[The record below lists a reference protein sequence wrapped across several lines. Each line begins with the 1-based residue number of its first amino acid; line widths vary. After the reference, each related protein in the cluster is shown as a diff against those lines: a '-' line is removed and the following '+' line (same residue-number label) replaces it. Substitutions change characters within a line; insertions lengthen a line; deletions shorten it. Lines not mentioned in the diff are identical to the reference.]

1 MNPPRRRFLRLAASA
16 AALPAAARFARAQAN
31 PTQAYPTRPVHIV
44 AGVPPGLAPDIL
56 ARLAGQFLSERLGQQ
71 FVIENR
77 PGAGTNIAAEAVV
90 HAAPDGYALLLA
102 TPANAIN
109 AALYPSLNFNFIRDT
124 APVAGI
130 CLGPF
135 VMAAGPSLP
144 ARSVPEFIAYAKANP
159 GRINMASAGNGTPP
173 HVFGE
178 LFKVMAGVD
187 FVHVP
192 YRSSYVPDLLG
203 GQVQFAFMSIPAS
216 IEFIRTGKL
225 RALAV
230 TPAKR
235 VDALPDVPAMAEF
248 VPGYD
253 TGSWCGISAP
263 RSTPAEI
270 VEKLNKEISAVIA
283 DPAFDARLAALG
295 NVPMPMTPLDFG
307 KFIADETEK
316 WAKVVKFAGIKP
328 E

>member
-1 MNPPRRRFLRLAASA
+1 MKIRRRAFLCLATGA
-16 AALPAAARFARAQAN
+16 AAIPAVVRIAGA
-31 PTQAYPTRPVHIV
+31 QAYPTRPVHIV

-77 PGAGTNIAAEAVV
+77 PGAGTNIATEAVV
-90 HAAPDGYALLLA
+90 RAAPDGYTLLLSN
-102 TPANAIN
+102 PANAVN

-144 ARSVPEFIAYAKANP
+144 AKTVPEFIAYAKANP
-159 GRINMASAGNGTPP
+159 SRINMASAGNGTPP

-178 LFKVMAGVD
+178 LFKMMAGVD

-216 IEFIRTGKL
+216 IELIRTGKL

-230 TPAKR
+230 TPARR

-253 TGSWCGISAP
+253 ASAWDGISAP
-263 RSTPAEI
+263 RNTPAEV
-270 VEKLNKEISAVIA
+270 VEKLNQEISAVIA
-283 DPAFDARLAALG
+283 DPGFAARLAALG
-295 NVPMPMTPLDFG
+295 NVPMPMTPAGFG

>member
-1 MNPPRRRFLRLAASA
+1 MKIPRRAFLCLATGA
-16 AALPAAARFARAQAN
+16 AAIPAVVRIAGA
-31 PTQAYPTRPVHIV
+31 QAYPTRPVHIV

-77 PGAGTNIAAEAVV
+77 PGAGTNIATEAVV
-90 HAAPDGYALLLA
+90 RAAPDGYTLLLSN
-102 TPANAIN
+102 PANAVN

-144 ARSVPEFIAYAKANP
+144 AKTVPEFIAYAKANP
-159 GRINMASAGNGTPP
+159 SRINMASAGNGTPP

-178 LFKVMAGVD
+178 LFKMMAGVD

-216 IEFIRTGKL
+216 IELIRTGKL

-230 TPAKR
+230 TPARR

-253 TGSWCGISAP
+253 ASAWDGISAP
-263 RSTPAEI
+263 RNTPAEV
-270 VEKLNKEISAVIA
+270 VEKLNQEISAVIA
-283 DPAFDARLAALG
+283 DPGFAARLAALG
-295 NVPMPMTPLDFG
+295 NVPMPMTPAGFG

>member
-1 MNPPRRRFLRLAASA
+1 MASAQRIEIKIAIALGSALFLLLGGAASA
-16 AALPAAARFARAQAN
+16 EDVDH
-31 PTQAYPTRPVHIV
+31 YPSRPVKMIV
-44 AGVPPGLAPDIL
+44 PFAPGGASDFVARMIQPGVSQI
-56 ARLAGQFLSERLGQQ
+56 LGQQ
-71 FVIENR
+71 IVVDNR
-77 PGAGTNIAAEAVV
+77 PGAGTNIATEAVV
-90 HAAPDGYALLLA
+90 RAAPDGYTLLLA
-102 TPANAIN
+102 TPANAVN

-124 APVAGI
+124 APVAGL

-144 ARSVPEFIAYAKANP
+144 AKTVPEFIAYAKANP

-178 LFKVMAGVD
+178 LFKTMAGVD

-192 YRSSYVPDLLG
+192 YRASYVPDLLG

-216 IEFIRTGKL
+216 IELIRTGKL

-230 TPAKR
+230 TPARR
-235 VDALPDVPAMAEF
+235 VDALPDVPPMAEF

-253 TGSWCGISAP
+253 AGSWCGICAP
-263 RSTPAEI
+263 RNTPAGI
-270 VEKLNKEISAVIA
+270 VERLNQEISAVIA
-283 DPAFDARLAALG
+283 DPGFATRLAALG
-295 NVPMPMTPLDFG
+295 NVPMPMTPAGFG
-307 KFIADETEK
+307 KFVADETEK

>member
-1 MNPPRRRFLRLAASA
+1 MNLPRRKFLRLAAGA
-16 AALPAAARFARAQAN
+16 AALPPLSRFASA
-31 PTQAYPTRPVHIV
+31 QAYPTRPVHIV

-56 ARLAGQFLSERLGQQ
+56 ARLTGQFLSERLGQQ
-71 FVIENR
+71 VVIENR
-77 PGAGTNIAAEAVV
+77 PGAGTNIATEAVV
-90 HAAPDGYALLLA
+90 RAAPDGYTLLLA
-102 TPANAIN
+102 TPANAAN

-144 ARSVPEFIAYAKANP
+144 AKTVPEFIAYAKANP

-178 LFKVMAGVD
+178 LFKIMAGVD
-187 FVHVP
+187 LVHVP

-216 IEFIRTGKL
+216 IDFIRTGKL

-248 VPGYD
+248 LPGYD
-253 TGSWCGISAP
+253 AGSWTGIVAP
-263 RSTPAEI
+263 RNTPAEI

-283 DPAFDARLAALG
+283 DPGFAARLAALG
-295 NVPMPMTPLDFG
+295 NVPMPMTPADFG

>member
-1 MNPPRRRFLRLAASA
+1 MNLPRRKFLRLAAGA
-16 AALPAAARFARAQAN
+16 AALPPLSRFASA
-31 PTQAYPTRPVHIV
+31 QAYPTRPVHIV

-56 ARLAGQFLSERLGQQ
+56 ARLTGQFLSERLGQQ
-71 FVIENR
+71 VVIENR
-77 PGAGTNIAAEAVV
+77 PGAGTNIATEAVV
-90 HAAPDGYALLLA
+90 RAAPDCYTLLLA
-102 TPANAIN
+102 TPANAAN

-144 ARSVPEFIAYAKANP
+144 AKTVPEFIAYAKANP

-178 LFKVMAGVD
+178 LFKIMAGVD
-187 FVHVP
+187 LVHVP

-203 GQVQFAFMSIPAS
+203 GQVQLAFMSIPAS
-216 IEFIRTGKL
+216 IDFIRTGKL

-248 VPGYD
+248 LPGYD
-253 TGSWCGISAP
+253 AGSWTGIVAP
-263 RSTPAEI
+263 RNTPAEI

-283 DPAFDARLAALG
+283 DPGFAARLAALG
-295 NVPMPMTPLDFG
+295 NVPMPMTPADFG